1 MSVDNTGKCFKG
13 IGLGLLVKI
22 RFTSLRS
29 SSVNVFIDNEVE
41 GPIKYFVFCLS
52 LVLIAKFM
60 RMASA
65 GRGKA
70 RTKQAKKHEIA
81 ERVR

>member
-1 MSVDNTGKCFKG
+1 MSVHNTEKCFKG
-13 IGLGLLVKI
+13 IGIGLLVKI

-29 SSVNVFIDNEVE
+29 SSVNVFIDNDK
-41 GPIKYFVFCLS
+41 IFVFCLS
-52 LVLIAKFM
+52 LVLIDKFM

>member
-1 MSVDNTGKCFKG
+1 MSVHNTEKCFKG
-13 IGLGLLVKI
+13 IGIGLLVKI

-41 GPIKYFVFCLS
+41 ADKIFVFCLS
-52 LVLIAKFM
+52 LVLIDKFM